1 MVLNIILLII
11 GFALLIKGADWLVD
25 GASSLAKRLKIP
37 TLVIGLTIVAFG
49 TSMPEL
55 IVNILASL
63 RGNTDIA
70 IGNVLGSNISN
81 ILLIVGIAS
90 LIYPLAVKTSTVWKE
105 IPLALL
111 AVVALAILANDKLI
125 NRSAINIIDVSDGLI
140 LGLFFLIFL
149 YYVFE
154 ISRHK
159 NESSEEPTI
168 KQLSVTKSILLVVS
182 GIIGLSLGGNWVVDS
197 AVNLAKT
204 WGVSQSLIG
213 LTIVAI
219 GTSLPELFT
228 SVVAALKKNSDIAI
242 GNVVGSNIFN
252 ILWILCVSAIIK
264 PLPFSDTSNVD
275 LLVTAIATILLFS
288 FTFVGKKRIIER
300 WQGGLFVIGYI
311 VYIIYLIIKG

>member
-1 MVLNIILLII
+1 MTWSIIFLII
-11 GFALLIKGADWLVD
+11 GFVLLIKGADLLVD

-37 TLVIGLTIVAFG
+37 ALVIGLTIVAFG

-55 IVNILASL
+55 IVNLLASL

-81 ILLIVGIAS
+81 ILLIIGIAS
-90 LIYPLAVKTSTVWKE
+90 LIYPLAIKTSTVWKE

-111 AVVALAILANDKLI
+111 AVAALGILANDKLI
-125 NRSAINIIDVSDGLI
+125 NKASINIIDVSDGII

-154 ISRHK
+154 ISRNK
-159 NESSEEPTI
+159 TSPDEVAI
-168 KQLSVTKSILLVVS
+168 KQLPISKSIALVII

-197 AVNLAKT
+197 AVALAKN
-204 WGVSQSLIG
+204 WGISESLIG

-228 SVVAALKKNSDIAI
+228 SVVAAWKKNPDIAI

-252 ILWILCVSAIIK
+252 ILWIVSVSAIVK
-264 PLPFSDTSNVD
+264 PLPFNTSSNID
-275 LLVTAIATILLFS
+275 LGVTMLATILLFL
-288 FTFVGKKRIIER
+288 FTFIGQKRIIER
-300 WQGGLFVIGYI
+300 WQGALFVISYI
-311 VYIIYLIIKG
+311 VYIVYLVIKG